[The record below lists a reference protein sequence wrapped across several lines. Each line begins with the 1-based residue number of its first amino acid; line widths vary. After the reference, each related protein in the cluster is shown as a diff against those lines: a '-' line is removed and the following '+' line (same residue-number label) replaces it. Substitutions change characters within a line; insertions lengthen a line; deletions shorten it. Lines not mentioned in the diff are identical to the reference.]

1 MKKLFLGYLV
11 RFIFGAIALGVGI
24 WYVSSSL
31 NNTSLTYISMD
42 SFLNSIGAADGNI
55 ASVNGCFL
63 CRYVNDLFVVLGD
76 ASELFWSGITKHLWM
91 LMVIGFGV
99 FLFIHTIKH
108 IYKSMMDTTKLDT
121 AEKKLDFASWFDT
134 VWRQGVRVMVVGAII
149 GAFGFGGV
157 SAIKTLG
164 NITVQPVMYVG
175 TQLSLA
181 ATGMG
186 SAATCELP
194 EASETDNPMAPVSNA
209 FMCIVGNINSVMLAG
224 AAGGF
229 ALMNY
234 AWMGLGGGLFT
245 WIAGLLVVIM
255 FMIIGFDLFFQI
267 LSVIFRLVFLIIFM
281 PIMVAATA
289 FEKTWKMASGVA
301 GGAIKTIVGAA
312 VKIIA
317 ISLKVVIVYSIM
329 FFAADEFFPGP
340 LDGYSSILPPMLTT
354 GEVVQRNTAAAS
366 VKDVFAT
373 CETRATVN
381 GIIDEDKFVQCFKS
395 EKQIVEARFPG
406 AFDFM
411 SDGWGFL
418 LMMFGLFFIYMYVLS
433 PRIDKLLADAP
444 DIHPFKKAGAKEAG
458 GLDNFGGELKN
469 FGKLAWKKP
478 QDWADKFIKEK

>member
-1 MKKLFLGYLV
+1 MKKLLLGYLV

-31 NNTSLTYISMD
+31 NNASLSYVSMD

-76 ASELFWSGITKHLWM
+76 ASELFWGAITENLWI
-91 LMVIGFGV
+91 LMVIGFGI

-108 IYKSMMDTTKLDT
+108 IYKSMMETTKLDT

-134 VWRQGVRVMVVGAII
+134 VWRQGVRVMIVGAII
-149 GAFGFGGV
+149 GAFGLGGI

-186 SAATCELP
+186 TAAKCELP
-194 EASETDNPMAPVSNA
+194 ETSESDNPMMPVSGA

-245 WIAGLLVVIM
+245 WIAGVLVVIM
-255 FMIIGFDLFFQI
+255 FMWIGFDLFFQI

-281 PIMVAATA
+281 PIMAAATA

-301 GGAIKTIVGAA
+301 GGAIKILIEAA

-317 ISLKVVIVYSIM
+317 ISLKVVIVYAIM

-340 LDGYSSILPPMLTT
+340 LDGYSSILPPLLTT
-354 GEVVQRNTAAAS
+354 GEIAPRTAEAVS
-366 VKDVFAT
+366 VRDVFAT
-373 CETRATVN
+373 CEMRATVD
-381 GIIDEDKFVQCFKS
+381 GVIDKDDFRTCFDA
-395 EKQIVEARFPG
+395 EKVAVEQRFPG

-411 SDGWGFL
+411 RDGWGFL

-433 PRIDKLLADAP
+433 PRIDKLLASAP
-444 DIHPFKKAGAKEAG
+444 DIHPFKKPDTKDAG

-478 QDWADKFIKEK
+478 QDWADKLIKEK